1 MSQITVEKTVGQL
14 VAERPGRARLFEKLG
29 VDYCCGGKRPLGE
42 VCAEKGLDRAE
53 VVRELEASDS
63 IPDDAGGTN
72 WNEMPLGELADH
84 IISTHH
90 AYLKMEL
97 PRLAFLT
104 NKVANAHGSRHPEM
118 IRVRDIFAQF
128 KQELESHMIKEEAIL
143 FPMCKLLETATVA
156 PHFHCGGTIQ
166 NPIRVMEQEHQDA
179 GDALAEMRALT
190 HDFTPPADACNTFRV
205 LLDSLAELEAD
216 MHGHVHKENNI
227 LFPRAAAIEA
237 GLPRAAGSETLPLSA
252 AGATCKEQACKES
265 A

>member
-1 MSQITVEKTVGQL
+1 
-14 VAERPGRARLFEKLG
+14 
-29 VDYCCGGKRPLGE
+29 
-42 VCAEKGLDRAE
+42 
-53 VVRELEASDS
+53 
-63 IPDDAGGTN
+63 
-72 WNEMPLGELADH
+72 
-84 IISTHH
+84 
-90 AYLKMEL
+90 
-97 PRLAFLT
+97 
-104 NKVANAHGSRHPEM
+104 
-118 IRVRDIFAQF
+118 
-128 KQELESHMIKEEAIL
+128 MIKEEAIL

-216 MHGHVHKENNI
+216 MHWHVHKENNI
-227 LFPRAAAIEA
+227 LFPRAAAVEA
-237 GLPRAAGSETLPLSA
+237 GLPRAADGETLPLPA